1 MEDEENDMDGDSYVL
16 GKERPSVSSKG
27 GQLKSRFTVV
37 SQNFKEEPSGFEDED
52 EDENDSN
59 KNKDNK
65 NVMQTPKDIGAIKK
79 TEKEKNKEKPNNK
92 ITTQLKIIV
101 LGNMSVGKTSIV
113 GRYINNKFY
122 QKYECTIQAQQQTKV
137 INEDS
142 NTPIRLNIWDTAGQE
157 KFLALTRQYFRGAQ
171 GALVVFDLTDKKS
184 FTRLPNWIDE
194 IKNNG
199 DKETVIV
206 ILGNKSDEVE
216 QREIP
221 QSDIDDFIK
230 DEYPYFEVSAK
241 NGNNISL
248 AFEKLIKLMMD
259 QRNRNIEQEKK
270 EREKD
275 KGKKKKD
282 KKSKGLKLQGG
293 KNSHEKN
300 KRCC

>member
-1 MEDEENDMDGDSYVL
+1 
-16 GKERPSVSSKG
+16 
-27 GQLKSRFTVV
+27 
-37 SQNFKEEPSGFEDED
+37 
-52 EDENDSN
+52 
-59 KNKDNK
+59 
-65 NVMQTPKDIGAIKK
+65 MQIPKDLGTLKK
-79 TEKEKNKEKPNNK
+79 SEKEKKKEKPNTK

-122 QKYECTIQAQQQTKV
+122 EKYECTIQAQQQTKI

-171 GALVVFDLTDKKS
+171 GALIVFDLTDKKS

-194 IKNNG
+194 IKTNG
-199 DKETVIV
+199 EKETVIV
-206 ILGNKSDEVE
+206 ILGNKSDQVE
-216 QREIP
+216 EREIA
-221 QSDIDDFIK
+221 QSDINDFIK

-248 AFEKLIKLMMD
+248 AFEKLIKLMID
-259 QRNRNIEQEKK
+259 QRDRNIENEKN
-270 EREKD
+270 ERD

-282 KKSKGLKLQGG
+282 KKSKGQKLQGG
-293 KNSHEKN
+293 KNFHEKD
-300 KRCC
+300 KKCC